1 MFYTSCLAPKKKLAA
16 SFMFELIAVTLEE
29 LMILTA
35 KSVVILKDDCEN
47 PMLTN

>member
-1 MFYTSCLAPKKKLAA
+1 
-16 SFMFELIAVTLEE
+16 MFELIAVTLEE

-35 KSVVILKDDCEN
+35 KSVNNLKDDCEN